1 MLRVQQFVIVN
12 DLSIFGLLILFFI
25 GFLAYD
31 YEILAIKEPI
41 LQIPND
47 YKVFFEFL
55 PWILLV
61 LLITDLYLKYQ
72 LSDGKPKYFLKKYW
86 TDILLTVLL
95 PILFPLKFFKATLKI
110 YKYSKFVKSGFKLIQ
125 KYDKIFRSKK

>member
-55 PWILLV
+55 PWILLL

-72 LSDGKPKYFLKKYW
+72 LSDGKPKNFLKKYW

-110 YKYSKFVKSGFKLIQ
+110 YKYSKFAKSGFKLIQ

>member
-1 MLRVQQFVIVN
+1 MQRVKQFIIVN
-12 DLSIFGLLILFFI
+12 DISIFGLLILFFI

-31 YEILAIKEPI
+31 YEILAVKEPFI
-41 LQIPND
+41 QIPND

-55 PWILLV
+55 PWILLL

-72 LSDGKPKYFLKKYW
+72 LSEGKPRHFLKKYW
-86 TDILLTVLL
+86 TDILLTILL

-110 YKYSKFVKSGFKLIQ
+110 YKYSKFAKSGFKMIQ
-125 KYDKIFRSKK
+125 KYNKIFRSKK

>member
-110 YKYSKFVKSGFKLIQ
+110 YKYSKFAKSGFKLIQ

>member
-1 MLRVQQFVIVN
+1 MLRVRQIIIVN
-12 DLSIFGLLILFFI
+12 DISIFGLLILFFV

-31 YEILAIKEPI
+31 YEILAIKDPFI
-41 LQIPND
+41 QIPNG

-55 PWILLV
+55 PWILLL

-72 LSDGKPKYFLKKYW
+72 LSEGKPIYFLKKYW
-86 TDILLTVLL
+86 TDILLTILL

-110 YKYSKFVKSGFKLIQ
+110 YKYSKFAKSGFKLFQ
-125 KYDKIFRSKK
+125 KYDKIFRLKK

>member
-1 MLRVQQFVIVN
+1 MLRVQQFVTVN
-12 DLSIFGLLILFFI
+12 DIVIFGLLILFFI

-31 YEILAIKEPI
+31 YEILAIKEPFI
-41 LQIPND
+41 QIPND

-55 PWILLV
+55 PWILLL
-61 LLITDLYLKYQ
+61 LLITDIYLKYQ
-72 LSDGKPKYFLKKYW
+72 LSDGKPKSFLKKYW
-86 TDILLTVLL
+86 TDILLTILL

-110 YKYSKFVKSGFKLIQ
+110 YKYSKFAKSGFKLIQ